1 MEVKELRTSRASLA
15 RPVSQ
20 TRIQTCRLGRL
31 LNVRLIGRAPG
42 AVTWAGVTC
51 PARVDAQPQA
61 PHLHGPRPS
70 PPPHPCAVPG
80 SEHPR
85 LSAHHEGIPTA
96 TPAGGQPPAT
106 QSAPATILNSRAL
119 KPRSPA
125 CRGAGACTP
134 GVPSPGFSAQPPGQ
148 RRSSCGGGGGGDG
161 AQHPPPR
168 GRTPILPHHSPQPTP
183 QRPPPHPHQ
192 PKKRKKGEKGGK
204 NYQAEN
210 FASVGATGK
219 QSCNLPRCGR
229 AFGSLL
235 GEISRRTRAKAPDF
249 PC

>member
-1 MEVKELRTSRASLA
+1 MTVQASGKLEVKELRTSRASLA
-15 RPVSQ
+15 WPVSQ
-20 TRIQTCRLGRL
+20 TRIQTSRLGRL

-70 PPPHPCAVPG
+70 PPLHPCAVPG

-85 LSAHHEGIPTA
+85 IGAHHVGIPTA

-106 QSAPATILNSRAL
+106 QPAPATTLNPRAL
-119 KPRSPA
+119 EPRSPA

-148 RRSSCGGGGGGDG
+148 RMSSCGGGGGGGGDG

-183 QRPPPHPHQ
+183 QRPLPHPHQ

-204 NYQAEN
+204 KLPSRKLCKHRSNRQTVLQPTQMWG
-210 FASVGATGK
+210 SVWESSWG
-219 QSCNLPRCGR
+219 
-229 AFGSLL
+229 
-235 GEISRRTRAKAPDF
+235 DF
-249 PC
+249 